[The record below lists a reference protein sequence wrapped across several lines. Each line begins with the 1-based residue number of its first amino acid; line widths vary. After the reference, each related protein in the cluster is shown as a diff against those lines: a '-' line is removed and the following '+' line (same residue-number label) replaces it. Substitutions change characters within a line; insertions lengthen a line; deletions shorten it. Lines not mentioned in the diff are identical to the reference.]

1 MNKQELK
8 GKHKRIEGVFQEEVG
23 KLTDNKT
30 EELKGKVKQIE
41 GRADERVGEL
51 KRRAKKV
58 AGR

>member
-1 MNKQELK
+1 L
-8 GKHKRIEGVFQEEVG
+8 HS
-23 KLTDNKT
+23 LHASNKT

-51 KRRAKKV
+51 KRRTKKV